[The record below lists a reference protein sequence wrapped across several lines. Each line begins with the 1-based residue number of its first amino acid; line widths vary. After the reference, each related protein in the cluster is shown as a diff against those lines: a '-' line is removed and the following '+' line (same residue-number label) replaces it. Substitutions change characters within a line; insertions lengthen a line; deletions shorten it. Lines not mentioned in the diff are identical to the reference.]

1 MWQANLTGSRPDR
14 GGINSVNLWPNSV
27 ERRYFEFCKVF
38 FAAKQILTLTFVRK
52 ERNIVGLKG
61 SAKKRAHFC
70 TGTDKSTFVF
80 TPGVTPTHPS
90 AAAAPTHPLTDRGD
104 PWRPCSATDRADP
117 RQRRGAGQ
125 PAASESPVRLQAG
138 RPNHC
143 HRRPPSANKSE

>member
-1 MWQANLTGSRPDR
+1 MFRVLQSFLCGKTNSNLL
-14 GGINSVNLWPNSV
+14 V
-27 ERRYFEFCKVF
+27 CK
-38 FAAKQILTLTFVRK
+38 K
-52 ERNIVGLKG
+52 RNIVGLKG

-80 TPGVTPTHPS
+80 TPGVTPPHPS
-90 AAAAPTHPLTDRGD
+90 AATAAAAAPTHPLTDRGD
-104 PWRPCSATDRADP
+104 PWRPCAATDRADP

-143 HRRPPSANKSE
+143 HRRAPSAVNKSEQRGRGGLYQQQVWPLTQFFSVFFL